1 MKKGTVF
8 DAIVSELM
16 RDAGS
21 SEILAESMGFDPGK
35 VSRIPLRYRII
46 ALGFVRHYSLE
57 ELNNKLDD
65 MGCARLYARS
75 LWEASLIF
83 AFLHRFSY
91 DEWKKLQEICSDF
104 REKQGLEDP
113 YFQSSSISLKE
124 LSAYLADNSE
134 ESYGFATKHLTR
146 LVEKRL
152 ENADPEE
159 AAFRDFLRSN
169 MEAFT
174 PVREK
179 TRYYFCKYMYYMIN
193 ARCNRY
199 VEATLASDAED
210 AFADL
215 VVLKGISGLK
225 RKKMT
230 TEEIRAFL
238 SETDLSCG
246 GIFDAFNYFYFEY
259 VSLDWMQVL
268 LEYYG
273 NANLLP
279 PSAKAA
285 LAASLRRYDPAVYSE
300 KDDKKVIETMTAFL
314 EEEERNQDEIYSLEG
329 SSRGYQRNR
338 SGENTLRK
346 YIKGTLDID
355 RTTFI
360 CFLLFFSSDAKLEG
374 TDRITEER
382 LNHILLECGFPGLKE
397 ENEFDGFVR
406 RYLTADDPVSCLM
419 DEVTDYA
426 LMEENFYLYR
436 VYQASTSYNDEFEKL
451 ISEEYNTKRK

>member
-1 MKKGTVF
+1 MEKGNAF
-8 DAIVSELM
+8 DAIVTELM

-21 SEILAESMGFDPGK
+21 SEILEESMGFDISK
-35 VSRIPLRYRII
+35 VSKIPLRYRII
-46 ALGFVRHYSLE
+46 ALGFVRHFSLE
-57 ELNNKLDD
+57 ELNNKLDE

-91 DEWKKLQEICSDF
+91 DEWKKLQEICTDF
-104 REKQGLEDP
+104 RDQQGLESP

-124 LSAYLADNSE
+124 LSDYLADNSE
-134 ESYGFATKHLTR
+134 EEYGFITKHLTR

-159 AAFRDFLRSN
+159 TAFRDFLRSN
-169 MEAFT
+169 VEAFT

-199 VEATLASDAED
+199 VEAVLAGDAED
-210 AFADL
+210 ALADL
-215 VVLKGISGLK
+215 VVLKGITGLK

-230 TEEIRAFL
+230 PEEIRRFL

-273 NANLLP
+273 NIRHLP
-279 PSAKAA
+279 VAARTA
-285 LAASLRRYDPAVYSE
+285 LASSLRRYDPEVYAE
-300 KDDKKVIETMTAFL
+300 MDDEHVIETLIRRM
-314 EEEERNQDEIYSLEG
+314 EEEESAQDEIYSLKG

-346 YIKGTLDID
+346 YMKGTLDID

-374 TDRITEER
+374 ADKITEVR
-382 LNHILLECGFPGLKE
+382 LNNILLECGFPGLKE

-406 RYLTADDPVSCLM
+406 RYLTSDDPVACLM

-436 VYQASTSYNDEFEKL
+436 VYQASSSYNEEFEKL
-451 ISEEYNTKRK
+451 IR